1 MGNQASSSA
10 KVQQPDEMVENER
23 GLNVENVVDSKRVS
37 EQEEEEEYYSSDSDT
52 DSETDDEEEEEDD
65 EEFLERLRILE
76 DAKQL
81 KKLAVMFAHPELPV
95 ESEPTACARC
105 YFDRPSAPEQETV
118 EEAEER
124 AQILADAAALK
135 QVAIDYLH
143 PELPVVT
150 NDSTACARC
159 YFDRASAPEQES
171 FEEAEERA
179 HILEDAAAL
188 KKLATDFAHPEVGI
202 PAAQLALVA
211 AAATR
216 CFFERASAP
225 DQESLEEAEE
235 QARILEEA
243 KQLKQLAVDYM
254 HPELP
259 VVSNDPTACARC
271 YFDRY
276 SAPEQ
281 ESMEEAEERAMAL
294 ADAAALKQ
302 AAIEYLHPELPVV
315 SNDSTACARCYFDRP
330 SAPEQESTE
339 EAEERAR
346 ILADAAALKKL
357 AVDYMHPELPV
368 TTSDPTVF
376 GRNYFN
382 RASAPEQESLEEA
395 EERARILADAKQLKE
410 LAIDYM
416 HPELPV
422 VNKVSLE
429 SGEFYTIGSTEP
441 RCFFDRPSAPEQES
455 FEEAEERARVL
466 ADAAALKKLAVDYMH
481 PELPVTTTDATAFG
495 RNYFTRPSAPEQE
508 TVEDAEERAMALAD
522 AAALKQLAVD
532 YMHPELPVVSNDA
545 IACARSYFDRASAVE
560 QESVEEA
567 EERARILADAA
578 ALKQLAV
585 DYMHTELPVVTS
597 DPTACARCY
606 FDRPSAPVQ
615 SATTSTKKEEKPKQ
629 GSSVRA
635 SSFKH
640 QPAIKTVETHLGK
653 TTGVRKS
660 ASAVQLYGLDGEE
673 NDAGLF

>member
-10 KVQQPDEMVENER
+10 NVQQPDEMVENER

-37 EQEEEEEYYSSDSDT
+37 EEEEEEEYYSSDSDT
-52 DSETDDEEEEEDD
+52 DSETDDEEEEEAD

-81 KKLAVMFAHPELPV
+81 KKLAVMFAHPELPL

-159 YFDRASAPEQES
+159 YFDRASAPAQES

-216 CFFERASAP
+216 CFFDRASAP

-235 QARILEEA
+235 RARIWEDA

-276 SAPEQ
+276 SAHEQ

-294 ADAAALKQ
+294 ADAAALK
-302 AAIEYLHPELPVV
+302 
-315 SNDSTACARCYFDRP
+315 
-330 SAPEQESTE
+330 
-339 EAEERAR
+339 
-346 ILADAAALKKL
+346 KL
-357 AVDYMHPELPV
+357 AMDYMHPELPV

-382 RASAPEQESLEEA
+382 RASAPDQESLEEA
-395 EERARILADAKQLKE
+395 EERTRILADAKQLKE

-466 ADAAALKKLAVDYMH
+466 ADAAVLKKLAVDYMH
-481 PELPVTTTDATAFG
+481 PELPVTTTDPTAFG
-495 RNYFTRPSAPEQE
+495 RNHFTRPSAPEQE
-508 TVEDAEERAMALAD
+508 TVEEAEERAMALAD

-532 YMHPELPVVSNDA
+532 YMHPELPVVSNDST
-545 IACARSYFDRASAVE
+545 ACARSYFDRASAPE

-567 EERARILADAA
+567 EERARILADTA

-585 DYMHTELPVVTS
+585 DYMHPELPVVTS

-629 GSSVRA
+629 GSSIRA
-635 SSFKH
+635 SSLKH

-660 ASAVQLYGLDGEE
+660 ASAVQLYGLDGED

>member
-10 KVQQPDEMVENER
+10 NVQQPDEMVENER

-37 EQEEEEEYYSSDSDT
+37 EEEEEEEYYSSDSDT
-52 DSETDDEEEEEDD
+52 DSETDDEDEEEDD

-95 ESEPTACARC
+95 ESEPTAYARC

-150 NDSTACARC
+150 NDSAVCARC

-216 CFFERASAP
+216 CFFDRVSAP

-235 QARILEEA
+235 RARILEDA

-271 YFDRY
+271 YFDRP

-330 SAPEQESTE
+330 SAPEQESME

-357 AVDYMHPELPV
+357 AVDFMHPEVPV

-376 GRNYFN
+376 GRSYFN

-429 SGEFYTIGSTEP
+429 SAEFYTIGSTEP

-466 ADAAALKKLAVDYMH
+466 ADTAALKKLAVDYMH

-495 RNYFTRPSAPEQE
+495 RNYFTRPSAAEQE
-508 TVEDAEERAMALAD
+508 TVEEAEERAMALAD

-532 YMHPELPVVSNDA
+532 YMHPELPVVSNDTT
-545 IACARSYFDRASAVE
+545 ACARSYFDRASAVE
-560 QESVEEA
+560 QETAEEA
-567 EERARILADAA
+567 EERALILADAA

-585 DYMHTELPVVTS
+585 DYMHPELPVVTS

-606 FDRPSAPVQ
+606 FDRPSAPVH
-615 SATTSTKKEEKPKQ
+615 SATTSTKPKQ
-629 GSSVRA
+629 GLSVRA

-660 ASAVQLYGLDGEE
+660 ASAVQLYGLDGED